1 MGGSPGLLVMRGD
14 SFSEGCGFESQ
25 YHILNVHFSHRFV
38 ADIVMFN
45 GKDKNKQKSRVG
57 WPIKNMFF
65 GSGCDSVGR
74 AVASDTRGPWFE
86 SSYWQKLIIY

>member
-1 MGGSPGLLVMRGD
+1 MRGD

-38 ADIVMFN
+38 VDIVMFN
-45 GKDKNKQKSRVG
+45 GKDKNKQKSRVE